1 MTHRIDAHALRVFL
15 SRNDDDSIRAAILSE
30 HPTDIASAIAELR
43 APEAARVLRLL
54 PQKRQAQV
62 FGYLDPS
69 IQLALARALDRKEMG
84 LIFAAMHPDE
94 RADLFKQLSESEREA
109 LLPGLAHAQREDVRR
124 LAAYPEGKVGAVMT
138 SDYVTLP
145 PDITAREAIEVL
157 RREAPSREAIY
168 DAYVVDAERRLI
180 GVVSL
185 RDLMLI
191 DPQVRVVDVM
201 LPDVVRVQADAPREE
216 AAQLVAKYDLI
227 ALPVVDGQQ
236 RIVGLVTADDA
247 MDIQTEAA
255 TLDFRKQGAV
265 GPIGAN
271 VLTAPLWMLYRA
283 RVFWLVILVFGNLFS
298 GAGIATFEDMIA
310 ANVAL
315 VFFLPLLIDSGGN
328 SGSQAATLM
337 VRALALGDVRAKD
350 FGKLIGREAIVSGM
364 LGLTMALAVSVIGI
378 VRAGPEVAMVV
389 ALSMVIIVMVGS
401 TIGMSL
407 PFILARF
414 GRDPATASA
423 PLITSIADGV
433 GVLIYFGLAFYVFG
447 FTGEAG

>member
-1 MTHRIDAHALRVFL
+1 MTQRIEAQALQAFL
-15 SRNDDDSIRAAILSE
+15 ARNDSDSVRAALTSQ
-30 HPTDIASAIAELR
+30 HPTDIASTIAQLSP
-43 APEAARVLRLL
+43 AEAARVLRLV
-54 PQKRQAQV
+54 PDKRQAQV
-62 FGYLDPS
+62 FGYLEAPT
-69 IQLALARALDRKEMG
+69 QLALARALDRREMG
-84 LIFAAMHPDE
+84 RIFAAMHPDE
-94 RADLFKQLSESEREA
+94 RADLFKQLPEAEREA
-109 LLPGLAHAQREDVRR
+109 LLPGLAHAQREDLRR

-145 PDITAREAIEVL
+145 PEITAREAIEVL
-157 RREAPSREAIY
+157 RHEAPSRESIY
-168 DAYVVDAERRLI
+168 DAYVVDAERRLVGI
-180 GVVSL
+180 VSL
-185 RDLMLI
+185 RDLMLV
-191 DPQVRVVDVM
+191 DPRVLIAEVM

-216 AAQLVAKYDLI
+216 AAQLIAKYDLI
-227 ALPVVDGQQ
+227 ALPVTDAQQ
-236 RIVGLVTADDA
+236 RMVGVVTADDA
-247 MDIQTEAA
+247 MDIQAEEA

-265 GPIGAN
+265 GALGAN

-283 RVFWLVILVFGNLFS
+283 RVFWLVLLVFGNLFS

-350 FGKLIGREAIVSGM
+350 FGKLIGREAIVAGM
-364 LGLTMALAVSVIGI
+364 LGLTMALAVGVIGI

-389 ALSMVIIVMVGS
+389 SLSMIIIVMIGS

-407 PFILARF
+407 PFILSRF

-423 PLITSIADGV
+423 PLITSIADSV

-447 FTGEAG
+447 FVGAAD

>member
-1 MTHRIDAHALRVFL
+1 MIQRIEAQALQAFL
-15 SRNDDDSIRAAILSE
+15 TRNDTESVRAALATQ
-30 HPTDIASAIAELR
+30 HPTDIASTLAQLSSA
-43 APEAARVLRLL
+43 EAARVLRLV
-54 PQKRQAQV
+54 PDKRQAQV
-62 FGYLDPS
+62 FGYLEAPT
-69 IQLALARALDRKEMG
+69 QLALARVLDRKELG
-84 LIFAAMHPDE
+84 RIFAAMHPDE
-94 RADLFKQLSESEREA
+94 RADLFKRLPEAEREA
-109 LLPGLAHAQREDVRR
+109 LLPGLAHAQREDLRR
-124 LAAYPEGKVGAVMT
+124 LAAYPEGTVGAVMT

-145 PDITAREAIEVL
+145 PDIPARQAIEVL
-157 RREAPSREAIY
+157 RQEAPSRESIY
-168 DAYVVDAERRLI
+168 YAYVLDAERRLI

-185 RDLMLI
+185 RDLMLV
-191 DPQVRVVDVM
+191 DPRVLIADVM
-201 LPDVVRVQADAPREE
+201 EPDVVSVQADAPREE
-216 AAQLVAKYDLI
+216 AARLIAKYDLI
-227 ALPVVDGQQ
+227 ALPVTDAQQ
-236 RIVGLVTADDA
+236 RMVGVVTADDA
-247 MDIQTEAA
+247 MDIQAEEA
-255 TLDFRKQGAV
+255 TLDFRKQGAI

-283 RVFWLVILVFGNLFS
+283 RVFWLVVLVFGNIFS

-328 SGSQAATLM
+328 AGSQAATLM
-337 VRALALGDVRAKD
+337 VRALALGDVRMKD
-350 FGKLIGREAIVSGM
+350 FGKLIGRETIVAGM

-378 VRAGPEVAMVV
+378 VRAGPDVAMVV

-407 PFILARF
+407 PFILSRF

-447 FTGEAG
+447 FAAEAG